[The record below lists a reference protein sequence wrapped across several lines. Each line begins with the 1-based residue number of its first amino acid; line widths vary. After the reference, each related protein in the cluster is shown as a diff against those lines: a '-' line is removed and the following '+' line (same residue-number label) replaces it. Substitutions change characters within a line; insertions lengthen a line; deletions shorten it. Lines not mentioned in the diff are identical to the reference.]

1 MKALETL
8 RTEHAFDLNIVNQ
21 IEKEFG
27 DVDHLQEEYN
37 EFWDNGYFE
46 QVKTQSSGGNGYI
59 AGGGPVDYNEGKI
72 IYLYVRTK
80 QPKNVMEIGFASGCS
95 SAVIAK
101 ALEMNGKGKLYTVDI
116 KENPGQASGIGMS
129 KDKVWRIDYFK

>member
-46 QVKTQSSGGNGYI
+46 
-59 AGGGPVDYNEGKI
+59 
-72 IYLYVRTK
+72 
-80 QPKNVMEIGFASGCS
+80 
-95 SAVIAK
+95 
-101 ALEMNGKGKLYTVDI
+101 
-116 KENPGQASGIGMS
+116 
-129 KDKVWRIDYFK
+129 